1 MKKKVL
7 LIIESCNPEWSSVP
21 LVGYNFFKQIKRF
34 ADVTLVTHER
44 NRPALEKIHS
54 GDKIVYIEPKAI
66 EQGYY
71 KIAARLS
78 SFKGRVVWPIR
89 HLLCYPLYF
98 YFDANVRAQF
108 AKRVASGEFD
118 IVHAM
123 TPMMPRYPVSIARD
137 CNSTPFILGPVNGGV
152 PFPPAFRSVG
162 LKEFSQ
168 FNFLRDIGRWVT
180 PGYRATYKKANLIL
194 AGSSYT
200 KEWIERT
207 LHVES
212 SRTALVY
219 ENAVPDDF
227 YDFNP
232 TKWDDRADADSC
244 LALLFVGRLVPYKG
258 CDMLLKAI
266 AKATPKSKRAI
277 HLTIVGDG
285 SEKQNLQTLAE
296 ELGVKSQTT
305 FTGWIQQKETKEYY
319 KTSDLFC
326 FPSVREFG
334 GAVVM
339 EAMASGLPCVVVNN
353 GGIGEYVDDSSGFRI
368 DPQSESYVI
377 DQLAQII
384 ERLTNDQDALASLS
398 VNAFERGKT
407 FSWSNKGKEVQQLY
421 DALEQQRAATEGR
434 DD

>member
-21 LVGYNFFKQIKRF
+21 LVGYNFFKQIKLF

-44 NRPALEKIHS
+44 NRPALERACS

-66 EQGYY
+66 EQRYY
-71 KIAARLS
+71 QIAARLS
-78 SFKGRVVWPIR
+78 SFKGRVIWPIR

-108 AKRVASGEFD
+108 AKRIASGEFD

-123 TPMMPRYPVSIARD
+123 TPMMPRYPVSVARD
-137 CNSTPFILGPVNGGV
+137 CNHTPFILGPVNGGV

-168 FNFLRDIGRWVT
+168 FNFLRDIGRWIT
-180 PGYRATYKKANLIL
+180 PGYRATYKKADLII

-200 KEWIERT
+200 KEWIEKT
-207 LHVES
+207 LHVEP

-227 YDFNP
+227 YDFSP
-232 TKWDDRADADSC
+232 TKWDEHRDSSTP
-244 LALLFVGRLVPYKG
+244 LELLFVGRLVPYKG

-266 AKATPKSKRAI
+266 AKVHPDSKRAI
-277 HLTIVGDG
+277 HLTVVGDG
-285 SEKQNLQTLAE
+285 SEKRSLETLAH
-296 ELGVKSQTT
+296 ELGMNDQTT
-305 FTGWIQQKETKEYY
+305 FTGWVEQNQTKEHY
-319 KTSDLFC
+319 KKSDLFC

-353 GGIGEYVDDSSGFRI
+353 GGIGEYVDDDSGFRI
-368 DPQSESYVI
+368 DPKSESYVI
-377 DQLAQII
+377 EQLTQII
-384 ERLTNDQDALASLS
+384 EQLANDKEALASLS
-398 VNAFERGKT
+398 AKAYERGKT
-407 FSWSNKGKEVQQLY
+407 FSWRKKGDEIKQLY
-421 DALEQQRAATEGR
+421 DALEQ
-434 DD
+434 